1 MSSLSIKPPVLK
13 KPSDHAR
20 HVCRACRSSGMYFTG
35 LRMQVTIRADM
46 SARRTLLPPVYQQ
59 STGRCETKSIPSLA
73 NGRIITKQI
82 MSFGKRKHPGETSS
96 RNPQSQSAFPS
107 WEGGGELPVW
117 IRREVLAHIQE
128 QVPLGPER
136 HRASTPGGQPLHP
149 SQVADLLELHQLH

>member
-20 HVCRACRSSGMYFTG
+20 HFCRACRSSGMYFTG

-107 WEGGGELPVW
+107 WEGGANSRFGFVGRSWRTSRNKCPWAPNAIGPRLQGANRF
-117 IRREVLAHIQE
+117 IRPR
-128 QVPLGPER
+128 
-136 HRASTPGGQPLHP
+136 
-149 SQVADLLELHQLH
+149 